1 MNLNKLAPLFSK
13 VAAIPKTHAS
23 AIFMGAGVIL
33 FGVAIFEALKE
44 GETITTT
51 AKQLK
56 NKEITVKQAVK
67 QSGKSMLKVA
77 VSMAAS
83 LGCFAGSKRADMKK
97 ISALTATAAML
108 SKDVR
113 DLNIF
118 KQEATK
124 ALGESTTKDI
134 EAQVFN
140 KTNKNLHATQNHKD
154 IDQWDTGTGDTLYYY
169 ARHRYFFRT
178 HPQHVRDA
186 IKHFNEIINQVDDG
200 FVYLNDINE
209 WVIGE
214 TFPSDEDLGFD
225 YMTDRSISLVQGM
238 SIIHPKTGEAAVVF
252 DYQTRP
258 HHPDEMIKDWR

>member
-140 KTNKNLHATQNHKD
+140 KTNK
-154 IDQWDTGTGDTLYYY
+154 
-169 ARHRYFFRT
+169 FRT